1 MGTSR
6 VTPSDRATHH
16 IGKLKQIIVPRSL
29 DFDLADKSS
38 ARSRVV
44 NSTMQIRDKLPA
56 KFLTAAAVDHNGSIR
71 QMWLRILKDQTADVF
86 VEGFLKPKAGTNEF
100 FFVNHD
106 GEIEKPVVYN
116 GFEEFLPI
124 TRFQIVK
131 WNSKCGGNPSSC
143 FNSSIR

>member
-86 VEGFLKPKAGTNEF
+86 VKGFLKPKAGTNEF

-124 TRFQIVK
+124 TAFQICEVELEMRRH
-131 WNSKCGGNPSSC
+131 PELV
-143 FNSSIR
+143 F